1 MAKISPGI
9 RSETA
14 DDSPLF
20 TLSTKPRFYPE
31 SRDLPIITA
40 RQEIFS
46 EKRGGGGGG
55 VGSDLRAEEEQK
67 QQSSELVWSDS
78 FVVYQ
83 KKIYLLLYSY
93 IVRTLPCS

>member
-1 MAKISPGI
+1 MAKISPGV

-46 EKRGGGGGG
+46 KKGGGGLSDRVSRRKSGKAKG
-55 VGSDLRAEEEQK
+55 VAWFEGA
-67 QQSSELVWSDS
+67 S
-78 FVVYQ
+78 FVV
-83 KKIYLLLYSY
+83 INNG
-93 IVRTLPCS
+93 PFP